1 MKGHGQKFTRK
12 MHLAVTA
19 LLQAP
24 TIEAAARRCGVS
36 TSTLSRWVKRPE
48 FQDVY
53 EQARTDL
60 VARSLSSLQIAS
72 IEALEA
78 LKRNAACGLPS
89 VEVRAATALLDQSLR
104 ATELAG
110 LEARLDALEDTVKA
124 DGPHE

>member
-53 EQARTDL
+53 EQARHDL
-60 VARSLSSLQIAS
+60 VTRSLSSLQIAS
-72 IEALEA
+72 IEALE
-78 LKRNAACGLPS
+78 
-89 VEVRAATALLDQSLR
+89 VF
-104 ATELAG
+104 
-110 LEARLDALEDTVKA
+110 EARD
-124 DGPHE
+124 PF